1 VTTKYVRD
9 KEVVEG
15 SYSAHVIQKNPQK
28 FYKKFKQVI
37 KQKNTTPFKNKK
49 KDNCFTCR
57 KPRHYTRECEEAK

>member
-1 VTTKYVRD
+1 
-9 KEVVEG
+9 
-15 SYSAHVIQKNPQK
+15 VIQKNPQK